1 MFLDQ
6 ILAIGLY
13 GFVCV
18 FSIVFAWQRLRWR
31 RTRRG
36 FRPSGAMLGNALQQL
51 QVIAEPRMQYV
62 IEEKEDEEAEDEE
75 AGGPDDPVRHLH
87 RQARKIRRGERV
99 GELTVYLRR
108 R

>member
-18 FSIVFAWQRLRWR
+18 FSIVFVWQRLRWR
-31 RTRRG
+31 RTGRG
-36 FRPSGAMLGNALQQL
+36 FRPGGAALGNALQHL
-51 QVIAEPRMQYV
+51 QVIAEPQMRYV
-62 IEEKEDEEAEDEE
+62 VEEKEDEEADEEE

-87 RQARKIRRGERV
+87 RQARKIRRGEMV
-99 GELTVYLRR
+99 GDLTVYLRR

>member
-51 QVIAEPRMQYV
+51 QTIAEPLAQYV
-62 IEEKEDEEAEDEE
+62 IEEKEDEEADDDE

-87 RQARKIRRGERV
+87 RQARKIRRGEMV
-99 GELTVYLRR
+99 GDLTVYLRR